1 LLTGEVTLAQAWCKK
16 VIILVLVYCPLMERK
31 PLMKGKVKEAY
42 DLGEMLE
49 FRFTDQISVF
59 DKVIPSLIPFK
70 GETLCREGVFWF
82 ERARKM
88 GIKNHFQKFLSP
100 NGMLCWK
107 VDILQP
113 EEITSLSRSY
123 LIPLE
128 FICRWYVAG
137 SLYDRA
143 AAGEISSQMLG
154 FTSGHKVVYGE
165 PLPEPFLEV
174 STKLEKTDRLLGEK
188 EALEISGLSRRE
200 LEDAKEIVLRIDD
213 DLGRSVE
220 ARGLIHVDGK
230 KELAL
235 DENRDIMVVDVYG
248 TADEDRFWDKSLY
261 ERGEF
266 ADLSK
271 EYVRQYYRKTGYK
284 KRLDDSRVA
293 GRENPAIPP
302 LPPEVIE
309 ETSRIYQ
316 SLYERITGSSFKP
329 AIKSP
334 HN

>member
-1 LLTGEVTLAQAWCKK
+1 
-16 VIILVLVYCPLMERK
+16 MERK
-31 PLMKGKVKEAY
+31 PLIRGKVKEAY

-82 ERARKM
+82 DRARKM
-88 GIKNHFQKFLSP
+88 GIKTHFQKFLPP
-100 NGMLCWK
+100 NGMLCRK
-107 VDILQP
+107 ADILQP
-113 EEITSLSRSY
+113 EEISRQSRGY

-137 SLYDRA
+137 SLYDRLED
-143 AAGEISSQMLG
+143 GEISPQRLG
-154 FTSGHKVVYGE
+154 FPSGHKARYGE

-174 STKLEKTDRLLGEK
+174 STKLEKTDRLLLED
-188 EALEISGLSRRE
+188 EALEISGLSPGE
-200 LEDAKEIVLRIDD
+200 LEDAKEIVLRIDE

-235 DENRDIMVVDVYG
+235 DAERDIMVVDVYG

-261 ERGEF
+261 DDGEF
-266 ADLSK
+266 VDLSK
-271 EYVRQYYRKTGYK
+271 EYVRQHYRQSGYK
-284 KRLDDSRVA
+284 KRLYDCRAA
-293 GRENPAIPP
+293 GLEEPPIPP
-302 LPPEVIE
+302 LPAEVVE
-309 ETSRIYQ
+309 KTSKIYIG
-316 SLYERITGSSFKP
+316 LFERITGQRFEP
-329 AIKSP
+329 ATIDQQQ
-334 HN
+334 